1 MHDDI
6 LFLAFFYLLGEI
18 FLEKWLKTLLVLFLA
33 VSIISSGVAL
43 LPRLRAESAHNLI
56 DGALPYADLK
66 NMAQERQTSIE
77 EVARLFKEEAGVN
90 AILYK
95 EGCIQ
100 DLADDGRLFIANRQE
115 MVLSGWREN
124 LPFKGGETYIV
135 TAYADVM
142 ERVRRHLTE
151 KLGGEK
157 VSMLPERDGF
167 YALAV
172 DMRPSLVD
180 AIGVGFDRENVV
192 KLENMGFHSVFM
204 LKDWPDV
211 SERGI
216 RFVIKDLALTGKNI
230 SAVLFENKQVLGY
243 PKYLPVLAE
252 EMNKHQLALG
262 QVEFYNQLGFNQ
274 LATLLDKRVIRMH
287 SVTDQEMQTIKP
299 QELVD
304 RLTLAA
310 RERNMRILYFKFLP
324 APDSERRFNINVEY
338 MEKVVTQLKTAGLR
352 FERGEGTMP
361 RPFEPI
367 HQSRMLLF
375 LIGLGPLAGGMLL
388 LERLGVRRTS
398 ILAGITALGALSLAL
413 AFFAF
418 PLLTRKVIAL
428 ASVIVFPTL
437 SIIYL
442 VPRQGLKPWHAV
454 LYMAQMTAFSL
465 TGALM
470 VSGVL
475 ADISFMLKL
484 QQFSGIK
491 VAYLFPVLFVACAF
505 FMLYGEGTPGERLK
519 KLMDQ
524 PVLVKYL
531 LLAAVLAVVGVIYL
545 TRTGNEAA
553 VGVSTLELKFRA
565 LLDRTLGIRPRTK
578 EFLIGH
584 PLMLVLLYLGYRDHR
599 YLPLLILGSIGQVSM
614 VNTFAHIHTPFII
627 SFVRSING
635 FILGIM
641 AGLVLM
647 AVLQLGRLL
656 EKRWRS
662 G

>member
-1 MHDDI
+1 
-6 LFLAFFYLLGEI
+6 
-18 FLEKWLKTLLVLFLA
+18 
-33 VSIISSGVAL
+33 
-43 LPRLRAESAHNLI
+43 
-56 DGALPYADLK
+56 
-66 NMAQERQTSIE
+66 
-77 EVARLFKEEAGVN
+77 
-90 AILYK
+90 
-95 EGCIQ
+95 
-100 DLADDGRLFIANRQE
+100 
-115 MVLSGWREN
+115 
-124 LPFKGGETYIV
+124 
-135 TAYADVM
+135 
-142 ERVRRHLTE
+142 
-151 KLGGEK
+151 
-157 VSMLPERDGF
+157 
-167 YALAV
+167 
-172 DMRPSLVD
+172 
-180 AIGVGFDRENVV
+180 
-192 KLENMGFHSVFM
+192 
-204 LKDWPDV
+204 
-211 SERGI
+211 
-216 RFVIKDLALTGKNI
+216 
-230 SAVLFENKQVLGY
+230 
-243 PKYLPVLAE
+243 
-252 EMNKHQLALG
+252 
-262 QVEFYNQLGFNQ
+262 
-274 LATLLDKRVIRMH
+274 
-287 SVTDQEMQTIKP
+287 
-299 QELVD
+299 
-304 RLTLAA
+304 
-310 RERNMRILYFKFLP
+310 
-324 APDSERRFNINVEY
+324 
-338 MEKVVTQLKTAGLR
+338 
-352 FERGEGTMP
+352 MP

-367 HQSRMLLF
+367 HRSRMLLF

>member
-1 MHDDI
+1 M
-6 LFLAFFYLLGEI
+6 
-18 FLEKWLKTLLVLFLA
+18 V
-33 VSIISSGVAL
+33 
-43 LPRLRAESAHNLI
+43 
-56 DGALPYADLK
+56 DGALPYTDLK

-90 AILYK
+90 AVLYK
-95 EGCIQ
+95 EESLK
-100 DLADDGRLFIANRQE
+100 DLADDGRLFLANRQE
-115 MVLSGWREN
+115 MVLSGWRDN
-124 LPFKGGETYIV
+124 LPFNGGGTYIV
-135 TAYADVM
+135 TADADVM

-151 KLGGEK
+151 KLGEK
-157 VSMLPERDGF
+157 KVALLPERNGF

-172 DMRPSLVD
+172 DVRPSMVEG
-180 AIGVGFDRENVV
+180 IGVGFDRENVV

-204 LKDWPDV
+204 LKDWPNV
-211 SERGI
+211 SQRGI
-216 RFVIKDLALTGKNI
+216 RFVIEDLALTGKNI
-230 SAVLFENKQVLGY
+230 SAVLFEKKQVLGY

-252 EMNKHQLALG
+252 EMNRYRLALG
-262 QVEFYNQLGFNQ
+262 QVEFYNQQGFNQ
-274 LATLLDKRVIRMH
+274 LAALLDKRVIRMH
-287 SVTDQEMQTIKP
+287 SVTDQEMQTIEP

-304 RLTLAA
+304 RLTLAV
-310 RERNMRILYFKFLP
+310 RERNMRILFLKFLP
-324 APDSERRFNINVEY
+324 APDSDRRFNINAGY
-338 MEKVVTQLKTAGLR
+338 MKNVVTRLETAGLR
-352 FERGEGTMP
+352 FEAGSGAIP

-367 HQSRMLLF
+367 HQSRILLF
-375 LIGLGPLAGGMLL
+375 LIGLGPLAGGVLL
-388 LERLGVRRTS
+388 LERLGVKRAS
-398 ILAGITALGALSLAL
+398 ILAGITAMGALGLAL

-418 PLLTRKVIAL
+418 PLLTRKVTAL

-442 VPRQGLKPWHAV
+442 VPRKGLKPWHAV
-454 LYMAQMTAFSL
+454 LRMSQMTAFSL
-465 TGALM
+465 AGALM

-484 QQFSGIK
+484 QQFSGVK
-491 VAYLFPVLFVACAF
+491 LAYLFPVLLVACAF

-531 LLAAVLAVVGVIYL
+531 LLAAVLAVVGLVYL

-565 LLDRTLGIRPRTK
+565 LLDRLLGVRPRTK

-584 PLMLVLLYLGYRDHR
+584 PLMLLLLYLGYRDHR
-599 YLPLLILGSIGQVSM
+599 CMPLLILGSIGQVSM

-627 SFVRSING
+627 SFIRSING
-635 FILGIM
+635 FILGIA
-641 AGLVLM
+641 AGLVLT
-647 AVLQLGRLL
+647 AVLKLWRLL
-656 EKRWRS
+656 EKRWQS